1 MSVIGDQA
9 GETEGNM
16 AEQAV
21 VVAAAPSEAPALGQ
35 RVFRPRTI
43 ISFAVGVL
51 ILAFSM
57 NRLHVDVGA
66 TWLQMRAANPLFL
79 IAAFLLYY
87 CTFPVRGLRWRRLLR
102 NTGSPPDGLP
112 SVLSLSEI
120 VFLSFFAN
128 CVVPAKL
135 GDVYRAY
142 LLRQRSP
149 VSFSKAGGTIVAE
162 RLIDLIAV
170 LILLGAF
177 GLLSFRGVL
186 PPSVLLAMEAGFAV
200 AAVAGVGLL
209 MLGRIDPHL
218 QRLVPQRF
226 AHIYAHFRDGVLGS
240 FGAYPQVLG
249 LTMVAWLVE
258 CSRLFLVTQS
268 VGLSL
273 SSNVALNLV
282 MIGFIA
288 LAGSFLSAP
297 PGTPGGLGYVEAS
310 MVLILTL
317 FGATQSVALSVALLD
332 RAISYASLVV
342 IGFVVYLYSQRYA

>member
-1 MSVIGDQA
+1 MIDDKS
-9 GETEGNM
+9 GETGEKM
-16 AEQAV
+16 AE
-21 VVAAAPSEAPALGQ
+21 AAAAGSVQAPSEAPALGQ

-43 ISFAVGVL
+43 ISFAVGAL
-51 ILAFSM
+51 ILGFSM
-57 NRLHVDVGA
+57 NRLHVDPGA
-66 TWLQMRAANPLFL
+66 TWLQMRAANPILL

-87 CTFPVRGLRWRRLLR
+87 CTFPIRGTRWQRLLR
-102 NTGSPPDGLP
+102 NTGTPVRDLP
-112 SVLSLSEI
+112 SIASLTEI
-120 VFLSFFAN
+120 VYLAFFAN

-162 RLIDLIAV
+162 RLIDLLVV
-170 LILLGAF
+170 LIFLGAF

-186 PPSVLLAMEAGFAV
+186 PPWVLLAIEIGFGAAAV
-200 AAVAGVGLL
+200 AAVGLL
-209 MLGRIDPHL
+209 ALRRVDPFL
-218 QRLVPQRF
+218 RRLVPARF
-226 AHIYAHFRDGVLGS
+226 AHVYIHFRDGVLGS

-249 LTMVAWLVE
+249 MTILAWFVE
-258 CSRLFLVTQS
+258 CGRLFLVTQS
-268 VGLSL
+268 VGLTL
-273 SSNVALNLV
+273 STNLALNLAMV
-282 MIGFIA
+282 GFIA

-310 MVLILTL
+310 MVLLFSL
-317 FGATQSVALSVALLD
+317 FGATQSVALSIALLD